1 MNIERAIEH
10 ILHLQAQAEVRM
22 QRADVRMDRAEA
34 RMDRAEARMDR
45 MDRQLVGIQKIIR
58 TGMKLIVRIEKS
70 QKESDEKL
78 NALIEAQQ
86 RSEQRE
92 ERLDAKLEKL
102 MESQRKTDEKFAKWL
117 DSLKHRN
124 GKR

>member
-22 QRADVRMDRAEA
+22 QRADIRMDRAEA
-34 RMDRAEARMDR
+34 RMDRV
-45 MDRQLVGIQKIIR
+45 DRQIAGIQKIIR

-92 ERLDAKLEKL
+92 QRLDAKLEKL

>member
-1 MNIERAIEH
+1 
-10 ILHLQAQAEVRM
+10 
-22 QRADVRMDRAEA
+22 
-34 RMDRAEARMDR
+34 MDRAEARMDR
-45 MDRQLVGIQKIIR
+45 MDRQLLGIQKIIR
-58 TGMKLIVRIEKS
+58 TGMKLIVRIERS